1 VRSLSLLE
9 AAAAVSVAGSL
20 LAVGVP
26 AFLRNLHASRL
37 VEPME
42 GLGRIARAAA
52 AQVAAQ
58 PDPPQYP
65 ASAAMTPS
73 VVPAGISTRDP
84 VGTWEHPTWVSL
96 DFGFATPHRYSFEF
110 ESERRPHRARYRAVA
125 RGDLD
130 GDGQL
135 SEFSVQG
142 EASEGRAPVSYPLEM
157 HREVE

>member
-9 AAAAVSVAGSL
+9 TAAAVAVTGSL

-37 VEPME
+37 VEPMD
-42 GLGRIARAAA
+42 GLARIARAAA
-52 AQVAAQ
+52 AQAALQ
-58 PDPPQYP
+58 PNQAQYP
-65 ASAAMTPS
+65 ASVTLTPA
-73 VVPAGISTRDP
+73 VVPAGIASRDP
-84 VGTWEHPTWVSL
+84 IGTWEHPTWVSL
-96 DFGFATPHRYSFEF
+96 DFGFAAPHRYSFEF
-110 ESERRPHRARYRAVA
+110 NSERRAHRARYRAVA

-142 EASEGRAPVSYPLEM
+142 EAIEGRAPKSFPLEM
-157 HREVE
+157 HREIE